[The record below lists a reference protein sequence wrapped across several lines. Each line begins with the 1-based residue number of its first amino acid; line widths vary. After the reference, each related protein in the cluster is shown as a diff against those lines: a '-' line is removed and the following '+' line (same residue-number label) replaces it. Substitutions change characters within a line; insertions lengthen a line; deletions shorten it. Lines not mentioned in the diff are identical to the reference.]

1 MRDVYEPEDFRKT
14 LFAVNEVAL
23 RSNYTVIRQVETTDV
38 EGLDFYNGPSILRRL
53 IFGRDADTLKLMI
66 LVMEKNGIFYFE
78 DWKTNNNKNPFEV
91 RPS

>member
-1 MRDVYEPEDFRKT
+1 MRDVYEPEDFRKI
-14 LFAVNEVAL
+14 LFAINEVAL
-23 RSNYTVIRQVETTDV
+23 RSNYTVIRQVETTDI
-38 EGLDFYNGPSILRRL
+38 EGLDFYNGSSILRRL

-78 DWKTNNNKNPFEV
+78 DWKANNNKNPFEV